1 MSPQHV
7 IKRDLKL
14 SSSTADKRVKNR
26 LYYEN
31 NDKEFKTLYILFVYQ
46 SKLKVII
53 KHDHSKIKNACI
65 AAVM

>member
-31 NDKEFKTLYILFVYQ
+31 NDKDSEHYISYSFI
-46 SKLKVII
+46 KV
-53 KHDHSKIKNACI
+53 NLR
-65 AAVM
+65 